1 MKIDQ
6 LVIREPV
13 TITPDA
19 TIQRAAQRMADHGV
33 GCLVVA
39 DGEQIVGIVTDRD
52 LVIRAVARRVPL
64 DGRVDA
70 VMTTDVV
77 TVDSDADIRDVTR
90 AFGQHAVRRLP
101 VTTDGRVTGL
111 VSLDDLL
118 TSFVGQFTE
127 LTNGLTAQL
136 LFPHGH
142 DEPPVPV
149 APAASAENEE
159 SR

>member
-13 TITPDA
+13 TVAPDV
-19 TIQRAAQRMADHGV
+19 TIQRAALRMAEHGV
-33 GCLVVA
+33 GSLVVT
-39 DGEQIVGIVTDRD
+39 DGERVVGIVTDRD
-52 LVIRAVARRVPL
+52 LVVRAIARRVPV
-64 DGRVDA
+64 DGRIDA

-101 VTTDGRVTGL
+101 VTTEGRLTGL

-142 DEPPVPV
+142 DEPPVP
-149 APAASAENEE
+149 ATRAASSQAED
-159 SR
+159 R